1 MKKTW
6 LVSILALFALLAGCV
21 ETKSGQNKDDGE
33 KVEVS
38 DKIEIEVLGM
48 SSSEDDL
55 NIVRDQLAK
64 NGYDVKLNLQP
75 DFGSFK
81 AQEDAGNYDLSLS
94 GWTTVTG
101 NPDYAIRS
109 LFISD
114 GDNSKINDPELD
126 DLINQASTET
136 PEEYKETY
144 KEFEEKLVFENAY
157 TAPLYTNYKT
167 QAVHSDILN
176 ADTVRLSKS
185 RSLAWEPIDFNDTD
199 KRASDPLIVAQS
211 ESSFTSLDPIKGN
224 DGSINMV
231 NTNMYVR
238 LVNLTDDDEVTSEG
252 SLSYNHSIA
261 EGNDTYYFVLR
272 DDVNFAKVE
281 DGEAVDTG
289 ELVSAEDVIFSLNR
303 AKDPNSVP
311 DHRTYSLHE
320 HIQDV
325 EIVTDVS
332 ELEDTKNSSGDQ
344 NVFDELT
351 QGLDQE
357 IDSLVADKGDVDN
370 GKGSYQVLKVTTTE
384 PFPQVLNYLAHQS
397 AGIVSEEQVK
407 AINTYEV
414 ESYDVN
420 KDIAY
425 GDQTTVTKGNKYDNQ
440 LYASGPYI
448 LVEKDDYEANFVKN
462 PGYMADTDYAP
473 KIDHVTMSFI
483 KDDDSK
489 LAALR
494 NSEIHI
500 FYGVPQTKFDVVDN
514 DDALTRQS
522 IPSNAVVYLHFNMND
537 REVSEH
543 ADLRK
548 SILYSL
554 NQQEFID
561 YYHGNA
567 EKAISTLSPLVDTG
581 NELVADPAK
590 VEEFY
595 QKYQE
600 AK

>member
-1 MKKTW
+1 MI
-6 LVSILALFALLAGCV
+6 VGVMLLLSACV
-21 ETKSGQNKDDGE
+21 ETKSSSNKNDGDGE
-33 KVEVS
+33 KVEVA

-55 NIVRDQLAK
+55 NIVRDQLTK
-64 NGYDVKLNLQP
+64 NGFDVKLNLQP

-114 GDNSKINDPELD
+114 GDNSKID
-126 DLINQASTET
+126 DKEIDELINKASTET
-136 PEEYKETY
+136 PEEYQETY
-144 KEFEEKLVFENAY
+144 KQFEDKLVFENAY
-157 TAPLYTNYKT
+157 TAPLYINYKT
-167 QAVHSDILN
+167 QAVHSEILN
-176 ADTVRLSKS
+176 EETVRLSKS
-185 RSLAWEPIDFNDTD
+185 RSLAWEPIEFNDTS
-199 KRASDPLIVAQS
+199 KSESDPLIVSQS
-211 ESSFTSLDPIKGN
+211 ESSYTSLDPIKGN

-238 LVNLTDDDEVTSEG
+238 LVNLTDDDDVTSDG

-281 DGEAVDTG
+281 DNKAVDTG

-303 AKDPNSVP
+303 AKDSSSVP

-320 HIQDV
+320 HIQDI
-325 EIVTDVS
+325 EIVSDVS
-332 ELEDTKNSSGDQ
+332 ELENTNTSAGDVSIISELEENLDEEINS
-344 NVFDELT
+344 LAT
-351 QGLDQE
+351 
-357 IDSLVADKGDVDN
+357 DKSDVDN
-370 GKGSYQVLKVTTTE
+370 SKGSYQVVKVTTTE

-397 AGIVSEEQVK
+397 AGIVSEKQVNE
-407 AINTYEV
+407 INTYDV

-425 GDQTTVTKGNKYDNQ
+425 GDQTTITKGNKFDNQ

-448 LVEKDDYEANFVKN
+448 LIQKDDYAADFEKN
-462 PGYMADTDYAP
+462 PGYMPETDFAA

-500 FYGVPQTKFDVVDN
+500 FYGVPQTKFDVVDDN
-514 DDALTRQS
+514 DSLTRQS
-522 IPSNAVVYLHFNMND
+522 IPSNAIAYLHFNVD
-537 REVSEH
+537 DGEVSESV
-543 ADLRK
+543 DLRK
-548 SILYSL
+548 SILYSI

-567 EKAISTLSPLVDTG
+567 EKAVSTLSPLVDTG
-581 NELVADPAK
+581 NELIADPAK

-595 QKYQE
+595 EKYE
-600 AK
+600 EGK

>member
-6 LVSILALFALLAGCV
+6 LISLFALFVLLAGCV
-21 ETKSGQNKDDGE
+21 ETKSSQNKDDGE

-81 AQEDAGNYDLSLS
+81 AQEDAGNYDISLS

-109 LFISD
+109 LFISG
-114 GDNSKINDPELD
+114 GDNSKLDDPELD

-136 PEEYKETY
+136 PEEFKETY
-144 KEFEEKLVFENAY
+144 KQFEEKLVFENAY
-157 TAPLYTNYKT
+157 TAPLYTSYKT

-176 ADTVRLSKS
+176 ADTVCLSKS

-199 KRASDPLIVAQS
+199 KRGTDPLIVAQS

-261 EGNDTYYFVLR
+261 EGNNTYYFVLR

-303 AKDPNSVP
+303 AKDSDSVP

-325 EIVTDVS
+325 EIVSDLS
-332 ELEDTKNSSGDQ
+332 ELEGTENSSGDQ
-344 NVFDELT
+344 TILEELT
-351 QGLDQE
+351 QDLDQE
-357 IDSLVADKGDVDN
+357 ISSLATDKSDVDN
-370 GKGSYQVLKVTTTE
+370 GKGSY
-384 PFPQVLNYLAHQS
+384 
-397 AGIVSEEQVK
+397 
-407 AINTYEV
+407 
-414 ESYDVN
+414 
-420 KDIAY
+420 
-425 GDQTTVTKGNKYDNQ
+425 
-440 LYASGPYI
+440 
-448 LVEKDDYEANFVKN
+448 
-462 PGYMADTDYAP
+462 
-473 KIDHVTMSFI
+473 
-483 KDDDSK
+483 
-489 LAALR
+489 
-494 NSEIHI
+494 
-500 FYGVPQTKFDVVDN
+500 
-514 DDALTRQS
+514 
-522 IPSNAVVYLHFNMND
+522 
-537 REVSEH
+537 
-543 ADLRK
+543 
-548 SILYSL
+548 
-554 NQQEFID
+554 
-561 YYHGNA
+561 
-567 EKAISTLSPLVDTG
+567 
-581 NELVADPAK
+581 
-590 VEEFY
+590 
-595 QKYQE
+595 
-600 AK
+600 